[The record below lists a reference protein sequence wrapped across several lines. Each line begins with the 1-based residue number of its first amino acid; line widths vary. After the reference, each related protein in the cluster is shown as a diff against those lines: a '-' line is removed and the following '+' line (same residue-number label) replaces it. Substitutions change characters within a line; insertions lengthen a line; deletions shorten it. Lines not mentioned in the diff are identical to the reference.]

1 MHLVLAKLLVSWFPA
16 LSSSS
21 LAPQR
26 CYLCLPSTPKN
37 IVSASALTLIQM
49 FSDLA
54 TTHTHI

>member
-26 CYLCLPSTPKN
+26 CCLCLPSTPKN
-37 IVSASALTLIQM
+37 IVSASALTLIQI
-49 FSDLA
+49 FSVL
-54 TTHTHI
+54 I